1 LLFSFFFLLFFC
13 FFFFFV
19 LLSFCVFCFRDC
31 CFAVCCSCCYYFCC
45 CCCCFFCCFCFCFC
59 CFCFFFSIPHIQ
71 MFVLIQQ
78 SKSLNDTMPNMK
90 SWFYILS
97 ISFSLSNALA
107 QIAEGIP
114 SGYELMTSK
123 QYGNCIACHDMPG
136 VQGLVSNFAPSLK
149 GVGQKFSAQEL
160 TQWVVDARLSF
171 CPITLMPPFGSTN
184 GLNLARPNRVVLTN
198 EQIALVVSS
207 LQSFR

>member
-1 LLFSFFFLLFFC
+1 VPIS
-13 FFFFFV
+13 
-19 LLSFCVFCFRDC
+19 
-31 CFAVCCSCCYYFCC
+31 
-45 CCCCFFCCFCFCFC
+45 
-59 CFCFFFSIPHIQ
+59 HIQ
-71 MFVLIQQ
+71 MIALIQQ

-90 SWFYILS
+90 SWIYILS
-97 ISFSLSNALA
+97 ISFGLSNALA
-107 QIAEGIP
+107 QTAEGKP

-160 TQWVVDARLSF
+160 TQWVVDARRF
-171 CPITLMPPFGSTN
+171 NPDTLMPPFGSTH
-184 GLNLARPNRVVLTN
+184 GLNLVRPNRVLLTN

>member
-1 LLFSFFFLLFFC
+1 MIA
-13 FFFFFV
+13 
-19 LLSFCVFCFRDC
+19 
-31 CFAVCCSCCYYFCC
+31 FA
-45 CCCCFFCCFCFCFC
+45 
-59 CFCFFFSIPHIQ
+59 
-71 MFVLIQQ
+71 QQ

-90 SWFYILS
+90 LWFYILS
-97 ISFSLSNALA
+97 ISFSLSNGLA
-107 QIAEGIP
+107 QTAEGKP

-160 TQWVVDARLSF
+160 TQWVVDARRF
-171 CPITLMPPFGSTN
+171 NPDTLMPPFGSTH
-184 GLNLARPNRVVLTN
+184 GLNLVRPSRVILTN

>member
-1 LLFSFFFLLFFC
+1 MPIS
-13 FFFFFV
+13 
-19 LLSFCVFCFRDC
+19 
-31 CFAVCCSCCYYFCC
+31 
-45 CCCCFFCCFCFCFC
+45 
-59 CFCFFFSIPHIQ
+59 HIQ
-71 MFVLIQQ
+71 MIALIQQ

-90 SWFYILS
+90 SWIYILS
-97 ISFSLSNALA
+97 ISFGLSNALA
-107 QIAEGIP
+107 QTAEGKP

-123 QYGNCIACHDMPG
+123 QFGNCIACHDMPG

-160 TQWVVDARLSF
+160 TQWVVDARRF
-171 CPITLMPPFGSTN
+171 NPDTLMPPFGSTH
-184 GLNLARPNRVVLTN
+184 GLNLVRPNRVLLTN

>member
-1 LLFSFFFLLFFC
+1 MPIS
-13 FFFFFV
+13 
-19 LLSFCVFCFRDC
+19 
-31 CFAVCCSCCYYFCC
+31 
-45 CCCCFFCCFCFCFC
+45 
-59 CFCFFFSIPHIQ
+59 HIQ
-71 MFVLIQQ
+71 MIALIQQ

-90 SWFYILS
+90 SWIYILS
-97 ISFSLSNALA
+97 ISFGLSNALA
-107 QIAEGIP
+107 QTAEGKP

-160 TQWVVDARLSF
+160 TQWVVDARRF
-171 CPITLMPPFGSTN
+171 NPDTLMPPFGSTH
-184 GLNLARPNRVVLTN
+184 GLNLVRPNRVLLTN

>member
-1 LLFSFFFLLFFC
+1 MI
-13 FFFFFV
+13 
-19 LLSFCVFCFRDC
+19 
-31 CFAVCCSCCYYFCC
+31 A
-45 CCCCFFCCFCFCFC
+45 
-59 CFCFFFSIPHIQ
+59 
-71 MFVLIQQ
+71 LIQQ

-90 SWFYILS
+90 SWIYILS

-107 QIAEGIP
+107 QTAQAKP

-160 TQWVVDARLSF
+160 TQWVVDARRF
-171 CPITLMPPFGSTN
+171 NPDTLMPPFGSTH
-184 GLNLARPNRVVLTN
+184 GLNLVRPNRVLLTN

>member
-1 LLFSFFFLLFFC
+1 MI
-13 FFFFFV
+13 
-19 LLSFCVFCFRDC
+19 
-31 CFAVCCSCCYYFCC
+31 A
-45 CCCCFFCCFCFCFC
+45 
-59 CFCFFFSIPHIQ
+59 
-71 MFVLIQQ
+71 LIQQ

-90 SWFYILS
+90 SWIYILS

-107 QIAEGIP
+107 QTAEGKP

-149 GVGQKFSAQEL
+149 VVGQKFSAEEL
-160 TQWVVDARLSF
+160 TQWVVDARRF
-171 CPITLMPPFGSTN
+171 NPDTLMPPFGSTH
-184 GLNLARPNRVVLTN
+184 GLNLVRPNRVLLTN

>member
-1 LLFSFFFLLFFC
+1 MI
-13 FFFFFV
+13 
-19 LLSFCVFCFRDC
+19 
-31 CFAVCCSCCYYFCC
+31 A
-45 CCCCFFCCFCFCFC
+45 
-59 CFCFFFSIPHIQ
+59 
-71 MFVLIQQ
+71 LIQQ

-90 SWFYILS
+90 SWIYILS

-107 QIAEGIP
+107 QTAEGKP

-149 GVGQKFSAQEL
+149 GVGQKFSAEEL
-160 TQWVVDARLSF
+160 TQWVVDARRF
-171 CPITLMPPFGSTN
+171 KPDTLMPPFGSTH
-184 GLNLARPNRVVLTN
+184 GLNLVRPNRVLLTN

>member
-1 LLFSFFFLLFFC
+1 MI
-13 FFFFFV
+13 
-19 LLSFCVFCFRDC
+19 
-31 CFAVCCSCCYYFCC
+31 A
-45 CCCCFFCCFCFCFC
+45 
-59 CFCFFFSIPHIQ
+59 
-71 MFVLIQQ
+71 LIQQ

-90 SWFYILS
+90 SWIYILS
-97 ISFSLSNALA
+97 ISFGLSNALA
-107 QIAEGIP
+107 QTAEGKP

-160 TQWVVDARLSF
+160 TQWVVDARRF
-171 CPITLMPPFGSTN
+171 NPDTMMPPFGSTH
-184 GLNLARPNRVVLTN
+184 GLNLVRPNRVLLTN

>member
-1 LLFSFFFLLFFC
+1 MI
-13 FFFFFV
+13 
-19 LLSFCVFCFRDC
+19 
-31 CFAVCCSCCYYFCC
+31 A
-45 CCCCFFCCFCFCFC
+45 
-59 CFCFFFSIPHIQ
+59 
-71 MFVLIQQ
+71 LIQQ

-90 SWFYILS
+90 LWFYILS
-97 ISFSLSNALA
+97 ISFSLSNAWA
-107 QIAEGIP
+107 QTAEGKP

-136 VQGLVSNFAPSLK
+136 VKGLVSNFAPSLK

-160 TQWVVDARLSF
+160 TQWVVDARRF
-171 CPITLMPPFGSTN
+171 NPDTLMQPFGSTH
-184 GLNLARPNRVVLTN
+184 GLNLVRPTRVILTS

>member
-1 LLFSFFFLLFFC
+1 MI
-13 FFFFFV
+13 
-19 LLSFCVFCFRDC
+19 
-31 CFAVCCSCCYYFCC
+31 A
-45 CCCCFFCCFCFCFC
+45 
-59 CFCFFFSIPHIQ
+59 
-71 MFVLIQQ
+71 LIQQ

-90 SWFYILS
+90 SWIYILS
-97 ISFSLSNALA
+97 ISFGLSNALA
-107 QIAEGIP
+107 QTAEGKP

-149 GVGQKFSAQEL
+149 GVGQKFSAEEL
-160 TQWVVDARLSF
+160 TQWVVDARRF
-171 CPITLMPPFGSTN
+171 NPDTLMPPFGSTH
-184 GLNLARPNRVVLTN
+184 GLNLVRPNRVVLTN